1 MAKGNMLLGMTRG
14 SVGDVNFSVVKGQ
27 QVQKRRNREPA
38 NPRTI
43 KQCFQRARFAA
54 AVKFYTRGNRALF
67 KFAFENRKQVES
79 DYNAFMRENV
89 KIAPAISKAAFDNY
103 EYPVIA
109 PFIVSKGSLQPI
121 ACSFNGTQA
130 IADFGVPTSAT
141 SITTVGALSQALV
154 ASGQYYEGD
163 IITLLFCTSSFNGE
177 IPGIEGIGEGNTR
190 WNIKQFVLDSASTEL
205 IAGVAGMT
213 FTTVDGNVALTA
225 TDGTAPLD
233 ATYTAFTVIHSR
245 NLAGG
250 LKCSTQE
257 ITLNDA
263 ALLVYEQTQIE
274 TYKEAV
280 AASWKT
286 AGAVNLTPDAIL
298 QGSIALAESDIE
310 KLTPYIT
317 SATADNWQSETL
329 PYVIAGSG
337 EEGPSYT
344 IGSFITPSAE
354 FTGANVGKFT
364 FKSNSENIT
373 VTADAGDVPE
383 LVDGSN
389 RSISFNLYGA
399 TPPAGAPVGE
409 YSIRAYYEG
418 KLFALI
424 EWEIEEAGE

>member
-43 KQCFQRARFAA
+43 KQCYQRARFAA

-67 KFAFENRKQVES
+67 KFAFENKKQVES

-130 IADFGVPTSAT
+130 VADFGVPTSAT
-141 SITTVGALSQALV
+141 SVTTVGALTQALV

-163 IITLLFCTSSFNGE
+163 IITLLFCTSTFNGE
-177 IPGIEGIGEGNTR
+177 VPGIEGIGEGNTR

-205 IAGVAGMT
+205 LASVAGMT

-233 ATYTAFTVIHSR
+233 ATYAAFTVIHSR

-257 ITLNDA
+257 IALNDA
-263 ALLVYEQTQIE
+263 ALLAYEQTQID

-280 AASWKT
+280 AASWKN

-310 KLTPYIT
+310 KFSPYIT
-317 SATADNWQSETL
+317 SGTAENWQSETL
-329 PYVIAGSG
+329 PFVIAGES
-337 EEGPSYT
+337 EEGGVST
-344 IGSFITPSAE
+344 IAGFITPSAE
-354 FTGANVGKFT
+354 FARAAQSKFT
-364 FKSNSENIT
+364 FRTDSDSIT
-373 VTADAGDVPE
+373 VQANVADIPE
-383 LVDGSN
+383 LPDGVE
-389 RSISFNLYGA
+389 RGIQFHLYGT

-424 EWEIEEAGE
+424 EWEITEAGE